1 MFTRK
6 MPVTD
11 RAKNKL
17 NSMRAAAG
25 GNSNSFEDF
34 THEGWIF
41 IVRFVRN
48 KRKTLCA
55 VVHGGVSKTVSEHE
69 FTRLLDLSGAL
80 RT

>member
-25 GNSNSFEDF
+25 GSSNSFESF
-34 THEGWIF
+34 THERWIF
-41 IVRFVRN
+41 IVHFIRS
-48 KRKTLCA
+48 KRKTLC
-55 VVHGGVSKTVSEHE
+55 VVGHGSVSKTVSEYE